1 MLCMILLIALFFY
14 YYFLKTTK
22 KVFDAQEAWQEK
34 FEDTKCA
41 RGKIVRHLGNAISIS
56 KESKTYY
63 LPDPSC
69 PQEMPEDPYP
79 YFPLRIIQE
88 NPRLGAV

>member
-1 MLCMILLIALFFY
+1 MCMQQN
-14 YYFLKTTK
+14 LKTP
-22 KVFDAQEAWQEK
+22 
-34 FEDTKCA
+34 CN
-41 RGKIVRHLGNAISIS
+41 GNAISIS
-56 KESKTYY
+56 KESKKHY

-79 YFPLRIIQE
+79 YFPLRISQE

>member
-34 FEDTKCA
+34 FEDTKSA
-41 RGKIVRHLGNAISIS
+41 RGKIVRHLAMAML
-56 KESKTYY
+56 Y
-63 LPDPSC
+63 LY
-69 PQEMPEDPYP
+69 QRN
-79 YFPLRIIQE
+79 LRNIIYLIHRVRRKCLKIHTHIFLYE
-88 NPRLGAV
+88 